1 MKEKKGT
8 RESLS
13 RLLKDPSSLVLVLTS
28 FIVLILFV
36 IYPLIVVVFT
46 SGFDNWGTFF
56 SKPRYGRALLNT
68 VVSSS
73 LSAVTATVIGFVY
86 AYAIHYSNI
95 AGKKFFRIIAFI
107 PLLARRS

>member
-1 MKEKKGT
+1 M
-8 RESLS
+8 
-13 RLLKDPSSLVLVLTS
+13 
-28 FIVLILFV
+28 LILFV

-107 PLLARRS
+107 PLLAPSVMSGLAFLLLFGRGGIDIAVDEFGISYRA